1 MICKRKKMPEQSLHD
16 VFQSLKI
23 QKHKKAILQDRY
35 LDVLHDFHRRSTYLT
50 FMYYCS
56 KIVITIGS
64 ILVPACLSIQG
75 TPAQNQFYWVA
86 WIISLLVTICNGL
99 ATIFKLD
106 KKFFFIHT
114 TLEVLQS
121 EGWKYAGLTGR
132 YAAKEGE
139 PPTSHEDQ
147 FYVFFHMAEKIK
159 MRQVEEEYWKSDDT
173 QNGSKS
179 NGQRAPIVSATP
191 TTRQEELVNL
201 PLERRT
207 ILDGWLEDIKKGAP
221 IGLQPRSIIKPRTR
235 IDGGGSSP
243 SKIQGTTSETPMS
256 IQSKL
261 QKSPVSEVTGMQVSP
276 TENESPKDTL
286 VAVAP
291 NESDEW
297 ERT

>member
-1 MICKRKKMPEQSLHD
+1 
-16 VFQSLKI
+16 
-23 QKHKKAILQDRY
+23 
-35 LDVLHDFHRRSTYLT
+35 
-50 FMYYCS
+50 MYYCS

-297 ERT
+297 ERTRPPYGRME

>member
-1 MICKRKKMPEQSLHD
+1 MPEQSLHD

-35 LDVLHDFHRRSTYLT
+35 LDVLHDFHRRSSYLT

-75 TPAQNQFYWVA
+75 TPDQNQFYWVA

-139 PPTSHEDQ
+139 PPTTHEDQ

-159 MRQVEEEYWKSDDT
+159 MRQVEEEYWKSEDT

-179 NGQRAPIVSATP
+179 NGPRPPIVSATP
-191 TTRQEELVNL
+191 TTRQEQLVNL
-201 PLERRT
+201 PVERRN
-207 ILDGWLEDIKKGAP
+207 ILDGWLEDIKKGPP

-261 QKSPVSEVTGMQVSP
+261 QKSSVTEVTGMQVSP